1 MFMSFP
7 VACPVAAPVLP
18 RVFCL
23 LLYVSCRGGDAANVG
38 TCSCGRVGKTRASRT
53 AMLLAS
59 LGGWKGTPVGRGG
72 AAQGGTNN
80 AARAKRPARL
90 YLQATA
96 GCAGH
101 KRRHVVRAHTPR
113 WTGIVPDVPI
123 SGDDQGSTIYTAL
136 ANLYETGSFDES
148 QFEAETYA
156 REAGGK
162 VISGNGV
169 LSAEQMKPNVLAA
182 ADEAA
187 QAGAKL
193 SEYATSAQSLSS
205 PPPTPP
211 QQDGIP
217 HRWRVVGMMAL
228 SFVLCN
234 MDKVNMSV
242 AVIPMAKELGW
253 SATERG
259 LVSSSFFWG
268 YSMTQIPA
276 GWIST
281 SIGGAR
287 VLAAGVALWSIGTLI
302 APPAAHYSLLALC
315 ASRVFVGLGEG
326 LAPSSAT
333 NVMARLVPEKER
345 ARAVTAVFGGLD
357 VGSAVGLLLCGPLIH
372 WFGWQSVFYL
382 FALLGLIWC
391 LLWPLC
397 RPEAQDPNVASRMTP
412 LSGSQSASTSRVA
425 KRLAPAN
432 VPWGKFLKSAPVWAV
447 IVAHFC
453 YNWGYYTL
461 LAWLPSY
468 FEMALGLNVE
478 KSSLLTLIPYI
489 AMTIMTPFV
498 GPVADGLVNRGWSV
512 TTVRKMSQGIAFA
525 GPAVCMAALAW
536 LTPTSVGTGPTGVIV
551 AIMCAA
557 FALGAWARAGLY
569 CNHQDLSPKYAAALL
584 GLSNTAGALPGVL
597 GVTAA
602 GYLLDVTGSWAHA
615 LFYPTALCQI
625 FGLVI
630 YTIFGSSERQGWDD

>member
-1 MFMSFP
+1 MVS
-7 VACPVAAPVLP
+7 AAE
-18 RVFCL
+18 
-23 LLYVSCRGGDAANVG
+23 
-38 TCSCGRVGKTRASRT
+38 
-53 AMLLAS
+53 
-59 LGGWKGTPVGRGG
+59 
-72 AAQGGTNN
+72 
-80 AARAKRPARL
+80 
-90 YLQATA
+90 
-96 GCAGH
+96 
-101 KRRHVVRAHTPR
+101 TPR
-113 WTGIVPDVPI
+113 WMGIVPDVPI

-136 ANLYETGSFDES
+136 ANLHTQGSFDES

-156 REAGGK
+156 REASSNGSSEDE
-162 VISGNGV
+162 VPVQAQSAIS
-169 LSAEQMKPNVLAA
+169 AA
-182 ADEAA
+182 AEAA
-187 QAGAKL
+187 LREGKEPGGGVPEEKGL
-193 SEYATSAQSLSS
+193 
-205 PPPTPP
+205 
-211 QQDGIP
+211 P

-268 YSMTQIPA
+268 YSLTQIPA

-281 SIGGAR
+281 SIGGAK
-287 VLAAGVALWSIGTLI
+287 VLAAGVALWSLGTLV
-302 APPAAHYSLLALC
+302 APPAAHMSLLALC
-315 ASRVFVGLGEG
+315 ATRLFVGLGEG

-333 NVMARLVPEKER
+333 NVMARIIPENER

-357 VGSAVGLLLCGPLIH
+357 VGSAAGLLLCGPLIH

-382 FALLGLIWC
+382 FAILGLVWVM
-391 LLWPLC
+391 LWPLC
-397 RPEAQDPNVASRMTP
+397 RPEKQDAERPHVVPAS
-412 LSGSQSASTSRVA
+412 SQSTGSKKSVQ
-425 KRLAPAN
+425 
-432 VPWGKFLKSAPVWAV
+432 VPWGKFLRSPAVWAV

-468 FEMALGLNVE
+468 FDMALGLNVE

-498 GPVADGLVNRGWSV
+498 GPVADGLVGRGWSV
-512 TTVRKMSQGIAFA
+512 TTVRKLSQGVSFA
-525 GPAVCMAALAW
+525 GPALCMAALAV
-536 LTPTSVGTGPTGVIV
+536 LTPTTPGSGPTALIV
-551 AIMCAA
+551 AIMSLA

-602 GYLLDVTGSWAHA
+602 GYLLDATGSWAHA
-615 LFYPTALCQI
+615 LFYPTAICQI
-625 FGLVI
+625 FGLVV
-630 YTIFGSSERQGWDD
+630 YTIFGSSQRQGWD

>member
-1 MFMSFP
+1 MLRRRLP
-7 VACPVAAPVLP
+7 VPV
-18 RVFCL
+18 
-23 LLYVSCRGGDAANVG
+23 SANRNRNQW
-38 TCSCGRVGKTRASRT
+38 SS
-53 AMLLAS
+53 
-59 LGGWKGTPVGRGG
+59 
-72 AAQGGTNN
+72 
-80 AARAKRPARL
+80 
-90 YLQATA
+90 
-96 GCAGH
+96 
-101 KRRHVVRAHTPR
+101 
-113 WTGIVPDVPI
+113 IVPDVPFT
-123 SGDDQGSTIYTAL
+123 GDDQGSTIYTAL
-136 ANLYETGSFDES
+136 SNLYESGSFDES

-156 REAGGK
+156 REAKPGDGSQDGTSLAAT
-162 VISGNGV
+162 SGNETAG
-169 LSAEQMKPNVLAA
+169 LLETPEILAA
-182 ADEAA
+182 AGAA
-187 QAGAKL
+187 GSVQNG
-193 SEYATSAQSLSS
+193 S
-205 PPPTPP
+205 PTEEEEFVAA
-211 QQDGIP
+211 P
-217 HRWRVVGMMAL
+217 HRWQVVAMMAL
-228 SFVLCN
+228 AFVLCN

-268 YSMTQIPA
+268 YSLTQIPA
-276 GWIST
+276 GWVST

-287 VLAAGVALWSIGTLI
+287 VLAAGVALWSVGTFF
-302 APPAAHYSLLALC
+302 APPAAQLSLVALC
-315 ASRVFVGLGEG
+315 ATRVFVGLGEG

-345 ARAVTAVFGGLD
+345 ARAVTTVFGGLD

-382 FALLGLIWC
+382 FAVLGLLWC
-391 LLWPLC
+391 LAWPLC
-397 RPEAQDPNVASRMTP
+397 KPEKQDKDLPKRMIARPGEP
-412 LSGSQSASTSRVA
+412 
-425 KRLAPAN
+425 APSVRRAPVD
-432 VPWGKFLKSAPVWAV
+432 VPWGKFLRSGPVWAI

-468 FEMALGLNVE
+468 FDMALGLNVE

-498 GPVADGLVNRGWSV
+498 GPVADGLVSRGWSV

-525 GPAVCMAALAW
+525 GPALCMCALAV
-536 LTPTSVGTGPTGVIV
+536 LTPLTPGTGPTGLIV
-551 AIMCAA
+551 GIMSVA

-569 CNHQDLSPKYAAALL
+569 CNHQDLSPKYAGALL

-602 GYLLDVTGSWAHA
+602 GYLLDSTGSWAMA
-615 LFYPTALCQI
+615 LFYPTAICQL

-630 YTIFGSSERQGWDD
+630 YSIFGSSKRQGWD

>member
-1 MFMSFP
+1 M
-7 VACPVAAPVLP
+7 
-18 RVFCL
+18 
-23 LLYVSCRGGDAANVG
+23 
-38 TCSCGRVGKTRASRT
+38 
-53 AMLLAS
+53 
-59 LGGWKGTPVGRGG
+59 
-72 AAQGGTNN
+72 
-80 AARAKRPARL
+80 
-90 YLQATA
+90 
-96 GCAGH
+96 
-101 KRRHVVRAHTPR
+101 
-113 WTGIVPDVPI
+113 GIVPDVPI

-136 ANLYETGSFDES
+136 ANLHTQGSFDES

-156 REAGGK
+156 REASSNGSPIDEMPTQRESA
-162 VISGNGV
+162 IS
-169 LSAEQMKPNVLAA
+169 AA
-182 ADEAA
+182 AEAA
-187 QAGAKL
+187 IREGK
-193 SEYATSAQSLSS
+193 E
-205 PPPTPP
+205 PPRPP
-211 QQDGIP
+211 EEKGIP

-253 SATERG
+253 TATERG

-268 YSMTQIPA
+268 YSLTQIPA
-276 GWIST
+276 GWVST

-287 VLAAGVALWSIGTLI
+287 VLAAGVTLWSLGTLI
-302 APPAAHYSLLALC
+302 APPAAHLSLLALC
-315 ASRVFVGLGEG
+315 ATRLFVGLGEG

-333 NVMARLVPEKER
+333 NVMARLVPERER

-357 VGSAVGLLLCGPLIH
+357 VGSAMGLLLCGPLIL

-382 FALLGLIWC
+382 FAVLGLIWVM
-391 LLWPLC
+391 LWPLC
-397 RPEAQDPNVASRMTP
+397 QPEKQDADSPSAVLGQAASLKQSP
-412 LSGSQSASTSRVA
+412 ISASKASS
-425 KRLAPAN
+425 N
-432 VPWGKFLKSAPVWAV
+432 VPWSKFLRSPAVWAV

-489 AMTIMTPFV
+489 AMTVMTPFV
-498 GPVADGLVNRGWSV
+498 GPVADGLVSRGWSV
-512 TTVRKMSQGIAFA
+512 TTVRKLSQGISFA
-525 GPAVCMAALAW
+525 GPALCMAALAV
-536 LTPTSVGTGPTGVIV
+536 LTPTSPGAGPTALIV
-551 AIMCAA
+551 AIMSLA

-602 GYLLDVTGSWAHA
+602 GYLLDITGSWAHA
-615 LFYPTALCQI
+615 LFYPTAICQL
-625 FGLVI
+625 FGLLI
-630 YTIFGSSERQGWDD
+630 YTVFGSSQRQEWD